1 MILDRLPKTV
11 TYKGAKCPV
20 ISGTW
25 RNENGMPYLTELN
38 IKYNGDCIAVR
49 PKDVAI

>member
-11 TYKGAKCPV
+11 TYKGAVCPV

-25 RNENGMPYLTELN
+25 HNDNGTPHLTELN
-38 IKYNGDCIAVR
+38 IKFNGDHIAVR
-49 PKDVAI
+49 PKDVKL